1 MCWRVRLYDSFR
13 QSFMTPSDRVP
24 YSLLCMTENFMTSE
38 DQHRKL
44 LSMLKDPL
52 MQASSFIPTA
62 CYSIVFAL

>member
-1 MCWRVRLYDSFR
+1 
-13 QSFMTPSDRVP
+13 MTPSDRVP
-24 YSLLCMTENFMTSE
+24 YSLLCMTENFMTLE